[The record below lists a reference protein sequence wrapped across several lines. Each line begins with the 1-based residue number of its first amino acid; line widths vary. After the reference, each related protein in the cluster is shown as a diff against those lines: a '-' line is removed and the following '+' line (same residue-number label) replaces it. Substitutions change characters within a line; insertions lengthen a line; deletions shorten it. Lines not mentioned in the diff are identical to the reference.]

1 MPEKFYEVQQNSN
14 LSHKDGMKLGKCEIN
29 YNYNSR
35 DTFEG

>member
-14 LSHKDGMKLGKCEIN
+14 LSHKDGMKLGKCEII
-29 YNYNSR
+29 YIYNSR